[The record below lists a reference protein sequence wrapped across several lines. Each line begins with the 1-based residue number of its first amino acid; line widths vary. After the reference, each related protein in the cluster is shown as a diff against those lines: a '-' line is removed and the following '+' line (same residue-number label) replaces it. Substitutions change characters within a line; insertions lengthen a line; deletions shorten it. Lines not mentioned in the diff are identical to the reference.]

1 MIVCLLLLLPLCQI
15 LLFILPLFSLLHP
28 TISQSQPLQ
37 TRSSAVS
44 HSARIN
50 LDSKSPV
57 PASTRKIF
65 LSPTQSSKKLTHL
78 NPCLLKKDIDSPGWI
93 AWHSSRQMNDLSFQK
108 SPDKSQISYFLL
120 CNYIGLF
127 IPVARL
133 ESDRLLKHAQSLQLA
148 GDKSHTILPGR
159 FSLWPCY

>member
-1 MIVCLLLLLPLCQI
+1 MP
-15 LLFILPLFSLLHP
+15 
-28 TISQSQPLQ
+28 
-37 TRSSAVS
+37 
-44 HSARIN
+44 
-50 LDSKSPV
+50 
-57 PASTRKIF
+57 ST
-65 LSPTQSSKKLTHL
+65 
-78 NPCLLKKDIDSPGWI
+78 NLKKIYIPGWI

-148 GDKSHTILPGR
+148 GDKSHSVGWGIYLVMQFGKTLVFFFFLMF
-159 FSLWPCY
+159 FSRKKLGLQKKKTLKKVFIFF